1 MGNPITSV
9 TPVDFFG
16 TPTGAAVSNLPNP
29 AKYEYDL
36 RDVSS
41 QYAGNTEAGVFNKM
55 RLGQSIGIYLS
66 WKMVTVSECASI
78 LSAFNSEYVLV
89 DYLDARSGSSQQ
101 KVFTVSDRNVPAFN
115 VVKGLWESVEFS
127 LTLQGLI

>member
-16 TPTGAAVSNLPNP
+16 TPTGAAVTILPNP

-36 RDVSS
+36 KDVSS

-55 RLGQSIGIYLS
+55 RLGQSIGINLG
-66 WKMVTVSECASI
+66 WKMVTVSDCASI
-78 LSAFNSEYVLV
+78 LSAFNFEYVLV
-89 DYLDARSGSSQQ
+89 QYLDARTGSSEQR
-101 KVFTVSDRNVPAFN
+101 VFTVSDRNVPAFN

>member
-16 TPTGAAVSNLPNP
+16 TPTGTTVTILPNP

-36 RDVSS
+36 KDVSS

-55 RLGQSIGIYLS
+55 RLGQSIGINLG
-66 WKMVTVSECASI
+66 WKMVTVLECASI

-89 DYLDARSGSSQQ
+89 EYLDARTGLTAQR
-101 KVFTVSDRNVPAFN
+101 VFTVSDRNVPAFN